1 MGGGD
6 VHGSHLRMMLG
17 SLWNTFTYYI
27 IYIYIYRE
35 RERYILYIF
44 SRSLIADSDAVQLLV
59 CQTTCQQ
66 FVKYYGLGN
75 KTGGP
80 ACL

>member
-35 RERYILYIF
+35 REIYIIYIF
-44 SRSLIADSDAVQLLV
+44 SKSHCRFRR
-59 CQTTCQQ
+59 C
-66 FVKYYGLGN
+66 
-75 KTGGP
+75 P
-80 ACL
+80 ATSMPNDLSTICKILWSW